1 MIGVDHFPSVRLPVA
16 ATFAFNAGK
25 EIVGKVRRTGW
36 TNGAAR
42 VFNQPN
48 MLITT
53 AGGTNPTDFT
63 VTMIPQTAGGDPTG
77 AEREVKRKFLFAQ
90 TGGTGFTTDVR
101 MPYLDAE
108 LNTNTEGNLVTWQ
121 NVSSV
126 WNGRLTPVTRD
137 GASNYVGTTGLTTT
151 EIANEWKLA
160 DPKYTMNAT
169 AMLRGA
175 WTAGP
180 TMTTL
185 LNSGG
190 YIPLSQPYNTAPF
203 SYAGTESVGTIPNAN
218 IVDWV
223 LVELRIPVSGLPADA
238 TSSTIVGRKA
248 GFLLNNGTVVDL
260 DGTTPISFDINKQ
273 GAGFMVVKHRNHLAT
288 MSNSLPSNA
297 IGSYSNNFTALA
309 NVYKNPSLSDP
320 VVLLPSSASY
330 GMWAG
335 DATKSNAVNS
345 SDVTAIKAAISVIT
359 PAGYH
364 FTDVNLSSTINSSDV
379 TLAKQTIS
387 TIGSSSAPAK
397 AASSLGSSST
407 PGKAASS
414 QTQDKKSSVPE

>member
-1 MIGVDHFPSVRLPVA
+1 
-16 ATFAFNAGK
+16 
-25 EIVGKVRRTGW
+25 
-36 TNGAAR
+36 
-42 VFNQPN
+42 
-48 MLITT
+48 
-53 AGGTNPTDFT
+53 
-63 VTMIPQTAGGDPTG
+63 
-77 AEREVKRKFLFAQ
+77 
-90 TGGTGFTTDVR
+90 
-101 MPYLDAE
+101 
-108 LNTNTEGNLVTWQ
+108 
-121 NVSSV
+121 VSSI

-273 GAGFMVVKHRNHLAT
+273 GAGFIVIRHRNHLPI

-297 IGSYSNNFTALA
+297 TGSYSNNFTALA
-309 NVYKNPSLSDP
+309 NVYKNPSFSEP
-320 VVLLPSSASY
+320 VVLLPSSVNY
-330 GMWAG
+330 GMWMG
-335 DATKSNAVNS
+335 DGNKNSAVNA
-345 SDVTAIKAAISVIT
+345 SDVTAIKIAIAAIT
-359 PAGYH
+359 PLGYH
-364 FTDVNLSSTINSSDV
+364 FTDVNLNAAVNASDV
-379 TLAKQTIS
+379 TSSKQTIAAL
-387 TIGSSSAPAK
+387 GASSAPARI
-397 AASSLGSSST
+397 
-407 PGKAASS
+407 SS
-414 QTQDKKSSVPE
+414 QSSEKKSSVPE